1 MAEKQSKKKILSL
14 YYSVAKRI
22 ITQLKVCKHQKS
34 PISRALFA
42 KWSEQ

>member
-1 MAEKQSKKKILSL
+1 MAEKQSIKKILFL
-14 YYSVAKRI
+14 DYSASKRI
-22 ITQLKVCKHQKS
+22 ITESKVCKHQKS